1 MRRIFIIS
9 VFVLSFSTSSAQ
21 EIIYDSISND
31 SGFRMIATSEEVCPS
46 PDDNFWA
53 MFYLVWG
60 GGEELSDYHFNL
72 HYFSTTPCS
81 IKQGDCLYLILSDG
95 TKISLSSDYDVS
107 SDKSEDPFR
116 TDIDFPYEII
126 CSFTITKLQ
135 LRTIVNLGLKA
146 ISLELSP
153 KAVSASGE
161 FSNFSKNL
169 STMLQLID
177 DRKK

>member
-1 MRRIFIIS
+1 M
-9 VFVLSFSTSSAQ
+9 
-21 EIIYDSISND
+21 
-31 SGFRMIATSEEVCPS
+31 
-46 PDDNFWA
+46 
-53 MFYLVWG
+53 
-60 GGEELSDYHFNL
+60 
-72 HYFSTTPCS
+72 
-81 IKQGDCLYLILSDG
+81 
-95 TKISLSSDYDVS
+95 SSDYDVS

-161 FSNFSKNL
+161 FSDFSKNL